1 MLGGSQQFAES
12 FERFFCGIT
21 SSTEVPS
28 SRQKDVAKKKKKEK
42 SDQTVKRALIFD
54 FKLQN
59 EKMVNLLINIV
70 LFCFLVFPGEQE
82 ADVERE
88 TRATGKVP
96 RPACLALHVLF
107 VLA

>member
-1 MLGGSQQFAES
+1 MVLPPPR
-12 FERFFCGIT
+12 RFLAVDKKTF
-21 SSTEVPS
+21 
-28 SRQKDVAKKKKKEK
+28 AKKKKER
-42 SDQTVKRALIFD
+42 SDQTAKRVLIFD
-54 FKLQN
+54 LKVQD

-96 RPACLALHVLF
+96 RRACFALHVLF
-107 VLA
+107 VLD

>member
-1 MLGGSQQFAES
+1 MRNHSNAFSVVLPPPR
-12 FERFFCGIT
+12 RFLAVDKKTF
-21 SSTEVPS
+21 
-28 SRQKDVAKKKKKEK
+28 AKKKKKEK
-42 SDQTVKRALIFD
+42 SDQTAKRALIFD
-54 FKLQN
+54 LKLQD

-96 RPACLALHVLF
+96 RRACLVLHVLF
-107 VLA
+107 VLD

>member
-1 MLGGSQQFAES
+1 MRNHSNAFSVVLPPPRRFLTENKKT
-12 FERFFCGIT
+12 FE
-21 SSTEVPS
+21 
-28 SRQKDVAKKKKKEK
+28 KKKKKEK
-42 SDQTVKRALIFD
+42 SDQTAKRALIFD
-54 FKLQN
+54 LKLQD

-96 RPACLALHVLF
+96 RRACLVLHVLF
-107 VLA
+107 VLD

>member
-1 MLGGSQQFAES
+1 MRNHSNAFSVVLPPPRRFLAVDKKTFA
-12 FERFFCGIT
+12 
-21 SSTEVPS
+21 
-28 SRQKDVAKKKKKEK
+28 KKKEK
-42 SDQTVKRALIFD
+42 SDQTAKRALIFD
-54 FKLQN
+54 LKLQD

-96 RPACLALHVLF
+96 RRAYLALYVLF